1 MGKLNVGILGGFR
14 GTVGTVV
21 GSSNRKGEDIIR
33 VKSKKP
39 CTSNTEAQINQR
51 AKFRLVTGF
60 LQAINFLLK
69 IGFKKVAG
77 DLMSPYNYACQFA
90 LKNAISGEAP
100 NFEIDYS
107 KVLISDGGLSQV
119 KGAGAVLA
127 DGNVN
132 FSWEDNSGSG
142 LGASTDKAIML
153 VYNATNRELSYSTEQ
168 ATRLSASGIVPLPSG
183 STGDELMVY
192 LFFQSAGNPTL
203 VSSSQ
208 YLGTVV
214 MD

>member
-1 MGKLNVGILGGFR
+1 MIYACKQADEYKKK
-14 GTVGTVV
+14 
-21 GSSNRKGEDIIR
+21 KGEDIIR

-127 DGNVN
+127 DGDDFCVYKK
-132 FSWEDNSGSG
+132 SRGG
-142 LGASTDKAIML
+142 YCAGASGEDH
-153 VYNATNRELSYSTEQ
+153 
-168 ATRLSASGIVPLPSG
+168 
-183 STGDELMVY
+183 
-192 LFFQSAGNPTL
+192 SAGIAPPGH
-203 VSSSQ
+203 
-208 YLGTVV
+208 LGE
-214 MD
+214 